1 MIQEKSCLEVDTSLS
16 QGVFYIAGWCN
27 GNTAGSEP
35 ATGGSNPSPATMKG
49 ALFMKNFMMRGVV
62 LAALLSSL
70 VLPASAAWSNTDSN
84 NLASIKTYTSN
95 IYTVLNQSSL
105 GSRLSSI
112 VTNTQN
118 AANYLSTIST
128 RIGSSN
134 TWPTINGQL
143 TKIIGQNSDSYSR
156 LGDVR
161 SYLLDIK
168 TTVSNIYSKM
178 GTGGGSADLTK
189 VNNNTDTLVAK
200 STSMVSSLGQI
211 EIKTNAAQTYLGYIN
226 SKIDDVK
233 SSVVSMANQFT
244 LDQSNG
250 ESTMRHYLKNLSD
263 VLANDDDVA
272 LRESQ
277 KENTNQ
283 VKQDFL
289 SGSSSGTS
297 LGASDFGSLSSVG
310 STAKDILSLNGQA
323 SADYFTHGSM
333 MSDFVG
339 QGFFSDE
346 TRSNLDSVNDYTQ
359 TDSGITTYSAG
370 DDPDPYNMGDFA
382 SHFDWLN
389 GGGASD

>member
-1 MIQEKSCLEVDTSLS
+1 
-16 QGVFYIAGWCN
+16 
-27 GNTAGSEP
+27 
-35 ATGGSNPSPATMKG
+35 
-49 ALFMKNFMMRGVV
+49 MKNFMMRGVV

-105 GSRLSSI
+105 GSRLSLI

-161 SYLLDIK
+161 GYLLDIK

-250 ESTMRHYLKNLSD
+250 EATMRYYLKNLSD

-297 LGASDFGSLSSVG
+297 LGSSDFSGLSSVG

-339 QGFFSDE
+339 QGFFSAE

-359 TDSGITTYSAG
+359 TDSGITTFSAG

>member
-1 MIQEKSCLEVDTSLS
+1 MPYNLISMKKSCHEVDASLILA
-16 QGVFYIAGWCN
+16 VLLYIAGWCN
-27 GNTAGSEP
+27 GNTSGSESE
-35 ATGGSNPSPATMKG
+35 TGGSNPSPATMKG

-84 NLASIKTYTSN
+84 NLASIKTYTGN

-128 RIGSSN
+128 RIGTSS

-143 TKIIGQNSDSYSR
+143 TKIIGQNTDSYTR
-156 LGDVR
+156 LGTIKDDIL
-161 SYLLDIK
+161 SIK
-168 TTVSNIYSKM
+168 TSVSNIYTKM

-189 VNNNTDTLVAK
+189 VNNNTDTLVTK
-200 STSMVSSLGQI
+200 SSAMVSSLGQI
-211 EIKTNAAQTYLGYIN
+211 EIKTNAAQTFLGYIN
-226 SKIDDVK
+226 TKIDDVK
-233 SSVVSMANQFT
+233 SSVVSMSNQFT
-244 LDQSNG
+244 LDRSGG
-250 ESTMRHYLKNLSD
+250 EATMRHYLKNLSD

-283 VKQDFL
+283 VKQDFV

-297 LGASDFGSLSSVG
+297 LGKSDFGSLSSVG
-310 STAKDILSLNGQA
+310 STAKDIASLNGQA
-323 SADYFTHGSM
+323 SVGSFTDGLTAADTQ
-333 MSDFVG
+333 G
-339 QGFFSDE
+339 QGWFSE
-346 TRSNLDSVNDYTQ
+346 TTRAALDAVTSPVATN
-359 TDSGITTYSAG
+359 SL
-370 DDPDPYNMGDFA
+370 DDHDTYNMGNFA
-382 SHFDWLN
+382 ENYYWVF
-389 GGGASD
+389 GGAGR

>member
-1 MIQEKSCLEVDTSLS
+1 
-16 QGVFYIAGWCN
+16 
-27 GNTAGSEP
+27 
-35 ATGGSNPSPATMKG
+35 MKG

-161 SYLLDIK
+161 GYLLDIK

-189 VNNNTDTLVAK
+189 VTIQIRSWPKALLWFRRLVRLK
-200 STSMVSSLGQI
+200 S
-211 EIKTNAAQTYLGYIN
+211 KP
-226 SKIDDVK
+226 
-233 SSVVSMANQFT
+233 
-244 LDQSNG
+244 
-250 ESTMRHYLKNLSD
+250 MRHRHTWAISIRKL
-263 VLANDDDVA
+263 
-272 LRESQ
+272 
-277 KENTNQ
+277 
-283 VKQDFL
+283 
-289 SGSSSGTS
+289 
-297 LGASDFGSLSSVG
+297 
-310 STAKDILSLNGQA
+310 
-323 SADYFTHGSM
+323 M
-333 MSDFVG
+333 MS
-339 QGFFSDE
+339 SP
-346 TRSNLDSVNDYTQ
+346 RSFPWRINL
-359 TDSGITTYSAG
+359 
-370 DDPDPYNMGDFA
+370 
-382 SHFDWLN
+382 L
-389 GGGASD
+389 